1 MAPKRKSTLSQNPLR
16 SRASTSSDHTPSHI
30 RFRDEKAKSDFF
42 ENFSRRGIHSER
54 QVILSNFSNT
64 DLPTVIHSKE
74 WESLCDV
81 SVTCPSVLIQ
91 EFYSNM
97 LGFDF
102 LVPFFI
108 TRVRGT
114 RIVVTPEIISDVLC
128 VPRVEHPDYPD
139 YDCLKIVSKDKLN
152 SAFCMRP
159 SDWGEHQFTYCSGF
173 AKGPWFLNMVMTF
186 VLHPLSHYN
195 SITEP
200 CARFLLSLLEHLN
213 F

>member
-97 LGFDF
+97 HGFDF
-102 LVPFFI
+102 SVPFFI

-114 RIVVTPEIISDVLC
+114 RIVVTPEIISDVLY
-128 VPRVEHPDYPD
+128 VPKVEHPDYPD

-152 SAFCMRP
+152 SAFCKRP
-159 SDWGEHQFTYCSGF
+159 SD
-173 AKGPWFLNMVMTF
+173 
-186 VLHPLSHYN
+186 
-195 SITEP
+195 
-200 CARFLLSLLEHLN
+200 
-213 F
+213 